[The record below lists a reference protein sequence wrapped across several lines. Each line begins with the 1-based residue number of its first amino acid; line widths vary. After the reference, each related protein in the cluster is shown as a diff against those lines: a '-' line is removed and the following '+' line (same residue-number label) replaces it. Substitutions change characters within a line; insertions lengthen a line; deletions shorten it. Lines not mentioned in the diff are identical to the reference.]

1 MKLFSYIVVIIL
13 SISLCGCPYSSAYK
27 LDETPN
33 IYVEDILIGNWACF
47 VKKPG
52 INKEEPVKMVLSKK
66 NDTEYNIAFTGYLEE
81 LKPFRIISNDS
92 IMGTAYMSTLLGRQF
107 LNIEIKSRVYIAE
120 MKFDNNKLSVLP
132 MAEHFTS
139 RMIMSSFALRGML
152 EFHYKTHTHPMYDA
166 DFCLWD
172 MVKVN

>member
-33 IYVEDILIGNWACF
+33 IYVE

-52 INKEEPVKMVLSKK
+52 INKEEPVKLVLSKK
-66 NDTEYNIAFTGYLEE
+66 NDTEYNIAFTSYLEE

-152 EFHYKTHTHPMYDA
+152 EVHYKTRTHPMYDA